1 MSRPPP
7 NSSAN
12 RRHACGFSLAAAL
25 VALVVVIDPLPSA
38 PALASDGEW
47 TSTDLTIV
55 NGSASAPLVC
65 QFLLA
70 HWFEVSIGPIPPGD
84 QATQALLVRSATG
97 DVAILNEVGDHMAVE
112 RLICGQPGSER
123 AFWTEPAV
131 DRLRTADRAIT
142 LRCRLGAARADCQY
156 V

>member
-1 MSRPPP
+1 M
-7 NSSAN
+7 
-12 RRHACGFSLAAAL
+12 
-25 VALVVVIDPLPSA
+25 IDPLPSA

-55 NGSASAPLVC
+55 NGSVSAPLVC

-70 HWFEVSIGPIPPGD
+70 HWFEVSIGPIAPGD

-112 RLICGQPGSER
+112 RLICGQPGLER
-123 AFWTEPAV
+123 ASWTEPAV